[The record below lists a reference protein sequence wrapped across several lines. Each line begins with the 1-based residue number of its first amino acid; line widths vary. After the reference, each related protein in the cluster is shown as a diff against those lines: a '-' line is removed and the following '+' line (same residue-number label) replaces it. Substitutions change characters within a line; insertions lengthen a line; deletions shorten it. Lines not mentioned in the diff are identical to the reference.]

1 MNDAVKHDV
10 AGLGNA
16 LVDALVQMPDD
27 APLAQLGLTR
37 GHMHPKPHDRWEADY
52 QQVEHLGPDV
62 QSGGSCANTIAT
74 LGLMG
79 LSARFCGQVGDD
91 AFGRLYEASLND
103 ACGGHALQ
111 RGSGNTGKCLSLI
124 SQDAERTLVTDL
136 GTAVEL
142 RAIGPF
148 ADVIANAKVLHVT
161 GYLFLG
167 GPMADAAWEAM
178 AHAKKLGI
186 PISLDVADP
195 FVVTTVKDAMWRA
208 VRDYADI
215 VFLNEEEAK
224 ALTGLDA
231 EEALALVAKDCRTT
245 VVKIGGRGSLVN
257 HDGTVHRVQVHKV
270 DAVDTTGAG
279 DNYAAGY
286 LYGWCQGWTPE
297 RSGDLGSRVAALAV
311 AQLGAV
317 VRDRAALKQAIQAAS
332 A

>member
-1 MNDAVKHDV
+1 MKHDV

-16 LVDALVQMPDD
+16 LVDALVRLPDD
-27 APLAQLGLTR
+27 GVLDTLELTR
-37 GHMHPKPHDRWEADY
+37 GHMHPKPHDRWQDDY
-52 QQVEHLGPDV
+52 AQVAHLDPEV

-74 LGLMG
+74 MGLMG

-91 AFGRLYEASLND
+91 DFGRLYQDSLID

-111 RGSGNTGKCLSLI
+111 TGAGNTGKCLSLI
-124 SQDAERTLVTDL
+124 SMKDAERTLVTDL

-142 RAIGPF
+142 AAIGPF
-148 ADVIANAKVLHVT
+148 ADVIGASKVLHVT

-167 GPMADAAWEAM
+167 GPMAEAAWEAM
-178 AHAKKLGI
+178 EHAKQAGI

-195 FVVTTVKDAMWRA
+195 FVVTTVKDSMWRA

-215 VFLNEEEAK
+215 VFLNEEEAL
-224 ALTGLDA
+224 ALTGKEA
-231 EEALALVAKDCRTT
+231 EGALAEVAEVCRTT
-245 VVKIGGRGSLVN
+245 IVKVGRRGSLVS
-257 HDGTVHRVQVHKV
+257 HDGVVHNVQVHPV

-286 LYGWCQGWTPE
+286 LYGWCKGWDPA
-297 RSGDLGSRVAALAV
+297 RCGDLGSRVAALAV

-317 VRDRAALKQAIQAAS
+317 VRDRAALNAAIDSAQA
-332 A
+332 

>member
-1 MNDAVKHDV
+1 MKHDV

-16 LVDALVQMPDD
+16 LVDALVRLPDD
-27 APLAQLGLTR
+27 GMLETLELNR

-52 QQVEHLGPDV
+52 AKVEHLGPDV

-91 AFGRLYEASLND
+91 AFGKLYMDSLID

-111 RGSGNTGKCLSLI
+111 QGTGNTGKCLSLI
-124 SQDAERTLVTDL
+124 SAKDAERTLVTDL

-142 RAIGPF
+142 AAIGPF
-148 ADVIANAKVLHVT
+148 ADLITSSKVLHVT

-167 GPMADAAWEAM
+167 GPMAEAAWEAM
-178 AHAKKLGI
+178 DHAKAAGI

-195 FVVTTVKDAMWRA
+195 FVVSTVRDSMWRA

-215 VFLNEEEAK
+215 VFLNEEEAL
-224 ALTGLDA
+224 ALTGKEA
-231 EEALALVAKDCRTT
+231 HEALAEVAEVCRTT
-245 VVKIGGRGSLVN
+245 VVKIGRRGSLVN
-257 HDGTVHRVQVHKV
+257 HDGSVHQVVVHPV
-270 DAVDTTGAG
+270 AAVDTTGAG

-286 LYGWCQGWTPE
+286 LYGWCQGWDPE
-297 RSGDLGSRVAALAV
+297 HCGDLGSRVAALAV

-317 VRDRAALKQAIQAAS
+317 VRDRAALQVAIEAAR